1 MTETQGR
8 IELENGR
15 HIQWKWIGG
24 GGYAD
29 ALWTR
34 DLDEDED
41 ANWEFPG
48 EMLDV
53 SVFDG
58 EDCLGSAF
66 FSYLCEGH
74 GGHLACFNIYVDED
88 HRREGIA
95 TALYDTASDQFG
107 DIVLPYPGNEGGAI
121 QHFWVERLKDHPDLL
136 DRFRSDIGGP
146 ALEIATRPNLSL

>member
-1 MTETQGR
+1 MTDNHGR

-15 HIQWKWIGG
+15 HIQWKWIAG

-34 DLDEDED
+34 DLQEDEE
-41 ANWEFPG
+41 ANWKFLG

-58 EDCLGSAF
+58 EDWLGAAV

-74 GGHLACFNIYVDED
+74 GGHLACFNIYVNDD
-88 HRREGIA
+88 YRRQGIA
-95 TALYDTASDQFG
+95 TALYNAASEQFG

-121 QHFWVERLKDHPDLL
+121 QHFWVNRLKEQPDLL

-146 ALEIATRPNLSL
+146 ALEIAFGPRLY